1 MPLRLRYYLN
11 RLHNFSASYNLL
23 SNSEDLFSL
32 NMDHGGLF
40 SAKLILTPLLLCI
53 YLNKYDLGRARNK
66 RKIETNV
73 SFPSNNIVVSIVGWE
88 HLRSGGS
95 SCIFEAFGVFLTLS
109 LCILEVFNVFPGP
122 PLHYLGSMMYRCL
135 IVVTP
140 QCTFHWNFSQILSH
154 SVLKGVGDG
163 EGGFF

>member
-1 MPLRLRYYLN
+1 MLPPSENTVQQNHQL
-11 RLHNFSASYNLL
+11 SASCNLL
-23 SNSEDLFSL
+23 SNFEDLFSL

-53 YLNKYDLGRARNK
+53 YLNKYDLGRARSK
-66 RKIETNV
+66 KKVETVESKV

-135 IVVTP
+135 IVEIP
-140 QCTFHWNFSQILSH
+140 QCTFH
-154 SVLKGVGDG
+154 
-163 EGGFF
+163 